1 MRREAL
7 LSGGKSSTGA
17 GSRREVYSFGGA
29 VTKSAPW
36 LSAEKTI
43 IA

>member
-7 LSGGKSSTGA
+7 LSGRKSSNRA
-17 GSRREVYSFGGA
+17 GFRREVYSFGGA
-29 VTKSAPW
+29 VTKSAPE